1 MGSIRVLDKLIANM
15 IAAGEVV
22 ERPSSVVKELF
33 ENSLDAGAN
42 RITVEIKEGGRE
54 FIKVT
59 DDGCGM
65 DNEDAELCLV
75 RYATSKLKTSDELY
89 SIKTM
94 GFRGEALA
102 SISSVAKVTL
112 STRKI
117 DNDSGTKIVCNG
129 GEITEKA
136 ETGCP
141 VGTSVTVESLFF
153 NTPARF
159 KFMKKSATEGAYIEE
174 LVGKLILANPGVSV
188 RFIKD
193 GREIFYSKGDGD
205 LKSAVYTV
213 YGRAVAENIIFVDY
227 ERDCI
232 KIKGC
237 VGNPNIAKPTLKYEN
252 FCVNGRICR
261 TKTMVSALEYGY
273 FQKIAQGKH
282 PFCALNISLDYSLC
296 DVNMHPRKAEVKFSD
311 EGLIYRV
318 LSEAVSKALNDELY
332 VRKAEPVRVERP
344 IYNEKAPTFEAQ
356 TIFKTEAS
364 PEKEEKSF
372 DFGSIFKQANDF
384 TFLREGSSSKEDEEN
399 ADAHGFALNF
409 EIKNEKSDIAEDN
422 VEKTEEAEFQISEK
436 IEASSPIPEYRIAG
450 QVFKTYIIIETA
462 DEMLLLDQHAAHER
476 INYEMLRES
485 SKKGTSSQILLVPK
499 IIKLPPSDYRLAL
512 ANKELFRKLGFET
525 EDFSDNCI
533 IVRAI
538 PTNTRESQTERLIYE
553 ILNETSKAGNIRNE
567 EFNQRLLYMIACK
580 MSVKA
585 NTELSSEEADA
596 LAKKAFSLRGNTT
609 CPHGRPLFISFPKS
623 FIEGKFER

>member
-22 ERPSSVVKELF
+22 ERPSSIVKELF

-227 ERDCI
+227 ERDGI

-296 DVNMHPRKAEVKFSD
+296 DVNMHPQKAEVKFSD

-372 DFGSIFKQANDF
+372 DFGTIFKQANDF

-399 ADAHGFALNF
+399 AVAHGFALDF

-512 ANKELFRKLGFET
+512 ANKELFRNLGFET

-585 NTELSSEEADA
+585 NTELSPEEADA

>member
-1 MGSIRVLDKLIANM
+1 
-15 IAAGEVV
+15 
-22 ERPSSVVKELF
+22 
-33 ENSLDAGAN
+33 
-42 RITVEIKEGGRE
+42 
-54 FIKVT
+54 
-59 DDGCGM
+59 
-65 DNEDAELCLV
+65 
-75 RYATSKLKTSDELY
+75 
-89 SIKTM
+89 
-94 GFRGEALA
+94 
-102 SISSVAKVTL
+102 
-112 STRKI
+112 
-117 DNDSGTKIVCNG
+117 
-129 GEITEKA
+129 
-136 ETGCP
+136 
-141 VGTSVTVESLFF
+141 
-153 NTPARF
+153 
-159 KFMKKSATEGAYIEE
+159 
-174 LVGKLILANPGVSV
+174 
-188 RFIKD
+188 
-193 GREIFYSKGDGD
+193 
-205 LKSAVYTV
+205 
-213 YGRAVAENIIFVDY
+213 
-227 ERDCI
+227 
-232 KIKGC
+232 
-237 VGNPNIAKPTLKYEN
+237 
-252 FCVNGRICR
+252 
-261 TKTMVSALEYGY
+261 MVSALEYGY

-332 VRKAEPVRVERP
+332 VRKTEPVRVERP

-356 TIFKTEAS
+356 TIFKTESS

-399 ADAHGFALNF
+399 ADAQSFALNF

-422 VEKTEEAEFQISEK
+422 VEKIEEAELQINEKVESE
-436 IEASSPIPEYRIAG
+436 IHSPIPEYRIAG

-512 ANKELFRKLGFET
+512 ANEELFRNLGFET

-585 NTELSSEEADA
+585 NTGLSPEEADA
-596 LAKKAFSLRGNTT
+596 LAEKAFSLRGNTT